1 MGTAAGNDA
10 RLWAPC
16 PLGASGW
23 RRGVVCV
30 CSPSSARWG
39 AGAEA
44 SKPSPVLGGTCAFK
58 TQTGAP
64 EALPLIKRLA
74 SRTLKN
80 GIDQVLGCIKEEF
93 KRAAFCS
100 FRFFF
105 FLGGMSKLMT
115 NVTTSPS
122 RSAEKADGGPGC
134 SSPVTS
140 ARLGQF

>member
-1 MGTAAGNDA
+1 MS
-10 RLWAPC
+10 AP
-16 PLGASGW
+16 PPA
-23 RRGVVCV
+23 
-30 CSPSSARWG
+30 
-39 AGAEA
+39 
-44 SKPSPVLGGTCAFK
+44 LGGGLGPERPNSALRSLGRTCAFK

-105 FLGGMSKLMT
+105 FGG
-115 NVTTSPS
+115 
-122 RSAEKADGGPGC
+122 GC
-134 SSPVTS
+134 
-140 ARLGQF
+140 LN